1 MNRETQKRLLK
12 TLPGFLISAFFLWYT
27 FRGLHLAEF
36 REVRLAAPVWII
48 GVVAFSI
55 AGYTVRCF
63 RWWSMLRSFHSRFA
77 DCARVFMTSLA
88 ANNILPL
95 RIGDV
100 MRIFTYAPD
109 LNASPSVVLST
120 VILEKLF
127 DIFSLVL
134 FVAMTIHSGN
144 GVSAHTRVLVKTLF
158 VVSAGGLILLT
169 AGART
174 LERPL
179 RALFAKLP
187 EKLGKVEH
195 WLLLAMEAV
204 RSIGILGMLWILVLS
219 LVAWTCEGLLYL
231 SAMRLIALPGDWA
244 APWQTV
250 AVANL
255 SFLIPSSPGGIGPFE
270 WACKSTLINHGASPA
285 AGGVFGLLIH
295 AWLLITLTAVGGAMF
310 LQHRLHLARRKPLLE
325 EIETLPAT
333 LP

>member
-1 MNRETQKRLLK
+1 MNRESQMRLLK
-12 TLPGFLISAFFLWYT
+12 TVPGLLISAFFLWYT
-27 FRGLHLAEF
+27 FRGLHLSEF
-36 REVRLAAPVWII
+36 QQIRLTAPVWILGI
-48 GVVAFSI
+48 LFFSV

-63 RWWSMLRSFHSRFA
+63 RWWSMLRSVNAKFSA
-77 DCARVFMTSLA
+77 CARIFMTSLA

-134 FVAMTIHSGN
+134 FVAMTIHTGK

-158 VVSAGGLILLT
+158 IVSAGGLILLT

-174 LERPL
+174 MERPIQ
-179 RALFAKLP
+179 ALFAKLP
-187 EKLGKVEH
+187 AKLAKVEH

-204 RSIGILGMLWILVLS
+204 RHIGIAGMLWIFVLS
-219 LVAWTCEGLLYL
+219 MVAWTCEALLYL

-270 WACKSTLINHGASPA
+270 WACKSTLINHGAGPA
-285 AGGVFGLLIH
+285 ASGVFGLLIH
-295 AWLLITLTAVGGAMF
+295 AWLLISITGVGGAMF
-310 LQHRLHLARRKPLLE
+310 LQHRLHMNQRKPLLE
-325 EIETLPAT
+325 EMDTLPAR